1 MLTVAERSRL
11 EVDVVKVIR
20 VPIPPSFVRTL
31 LQRAAA
37 MPEVAARLPDGIST
51 VAVRLTTDEELR
63 RLNHDFAGHDEVT
76 DVLSFPGFE
85 QHLGDLAVSWPAAVR
100 QAGEFG
106 HATRT
111 EVALLCVHGLL
122 HLAGWDHESAAEQNE
137 MTRLTV
143 VALGLSAIRLA
154 SGRL

>member
-1 MLTVAERSRL
+1 LLTVAERSRL

-37 MPEVAARLPDGIST
+37 MPEVAARLPDGTVT

-63 RLNHDFAGHDEVT
+63 RLNQDFAGHDEVT
-76 DVLSFPGFE
+76 DVLSFQGSG

-106 HATRT
+106 QTEQT

-122 HLAGWDHESAAEQNE
+122 HLTGWDHDSAPEQKE

-143 VALGLSAIRLA
+143 AALELSAIRLA
-154 SGRL
+154 PGRL

>member
-1 MLTVAERSRL
+1 MGERSRL

-20 VPIPPSFVRTL
+20 VPIPPSFLRTS

-37 MPEVAARLPDGIST
+37 MPEVAARLPDGVST
-51 VAVRLTTDEELR
+51 VAVRLTTDDELR

-76 DVLSFPGFE
+76 DILSFPGSE
-85 QHLGDLAVSWPAAVR
+85 EHLGDLAVSWPAAVR

-106 HATRT
+106 HTEET

-122 HLAGWDHESAAEQNE
+122 HLAGWDHESAAEQKE
-137 MTRLTV
+137 MTRLTLA
-143 VALGLSAIRLA
+143 ALELSAIRLA
-154 SGRL
+154 PGRL